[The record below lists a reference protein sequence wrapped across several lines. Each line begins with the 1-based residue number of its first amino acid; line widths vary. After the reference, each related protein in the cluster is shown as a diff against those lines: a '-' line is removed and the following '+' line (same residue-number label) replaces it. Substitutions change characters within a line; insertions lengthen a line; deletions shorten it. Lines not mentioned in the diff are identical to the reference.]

1 MKIKANVRALDIF
14 VHLVIWFLLSLITLG
29 IALFFFPYS
38 FAKFIINRSELI
50 DDNGVVRQLQCNT
63 DMWGNIGHILIW
75 MIISLITLGF
85 GYAFYFY
92 KVWNYSLNSTVAA

>member
-1 MKIKANVRALDIF
+1 MKIKANIRALDIF

-50 DDNGVVRQLQCNT
+50 DDNGVARQLQCNT
-63 DMWGNIGHILIW
+63 DMWGNIGHIVIWILIT
-75 MIISLITLGF
+75 LVTLGF

>member
-50 DDNGVVRQLQCNT
+50 DDNGVARQLQCNT
-63 DMWGNIGHILIW
+63 DMWGNIGHIVIWILIT
-75 MIISLITLGF
+75 LVTLGF

-92 KVWNYSLNSTVAA
+92 KVWGYSLNNTVAA